1 MTASN
6 INSSRIKHTNATR
19 YKIAQKIRSWRLKR
33 GYTLKALADKTGI
46 KYYTLLKYEQGVQG
60 IPTKDI
66 KRLADAFST
75 KAGTLFPRRKVLREN
90 CCFDKAKEQAIYNLT
105 AQTRTR
111 ESRKAIYALTQSVRA
126 QKESNAKE
134 ARVRIAQNL
143 LKAGFSIDIIYQAT
157 GLLVD
162 EYDDKE
168 KKIPKRQNEGEEIK
182 NWRIVQ
188 GYAQEYL
195 AEKLGVSR
203 SKIHNCEQGNVIILG
218 ETLWGIAVELSKD
231 VDDLITKPTKED
243 YYEDSEG
250 ENERLSLAR
259 ECQKIDDQESLDELG
274 IWVEFLSQRRQI
286 YKEKI
291 DKVESIKVANNLL
304 ILGVSVDAIS
314 SITGLPAEEITQPE
328 RN

>member
-6 INSSRIKHTNATR
+6 INNSRIKHINATR
-19 YKIAQKIRSWRLKR
+19 YKIAQKVRSWRLKR

-60 IPTKDI
+60 IPTEDL
-66 KRLADAFST
+66 KRLADTFSI
-75 KAGTLFPRRKVLREN
+75 KAGALFPRRKVLREN

-126 QKESNAKE
+126 QKESNVKE

-157 GLLVD
+157 GLLA
-162 EYDDKE
+162 DDKE
-168 KKIPKRQNEGEEIK
+168 KKIPKRQSEGEEIK
-182 NWRIVQ
+182 NWRIVR

-195 AEKLGVSR
+195 AENLGVSR

-218 ETLWGIAVELSKD
+218 ETLWEIAVELSKD

-291 DKVESIKVANNLL
+291 DKAEGIKVANNLL
-304 ILGVSVDAIS
+304 RLGVSI
-314 SITGLPAEEITQPE
+314 
-328 RN
+328 N